1 MLDKNALLSW
11 RRHMNE
17 VIQTA
22 SRRNF
27 LGKVTAVTLSATALA
42 LLDGNDAMA
51 AKMKGKKG
59 GDKMMANDVGILNVA
74 LGLEHEAINAY
85 TLGAQSGL
93 LDKGV
98 LDVAVLFQ
106 SHHKG
111 HRDALIAT
119 INKMGGKPVAEKTL
133 AQYAAD
139 LNAGSIKSA
148 GDILQLARRLELGA
162 VNAYLGVIP
171 SLNDKELGKVAARL
185 AADETMHWTLLNS
198 ALGGAAPAGPLTFGA

>member
-1 MLDKNALLSW
+1 
-11 RRHMNE
+11 MNE
-17 VIQTA
+17 VIQTPN
-22 SRRNF
+22 RRNF
-27 LGKVTAVTLSATALA
+27 LGTVTAVTLSATALA

-51 AKMKGKKG
+51 AKTMKDKMKGK
-59 GDKMMANDVGILNVA
+59 DSMMASDAGILNVA

-98 LDVAVLFQ
+98 LGVAVLFQ

-119 INKMGGKPVAEKTL
+119 INKMGGKAVAEKTL
-133 AQYAAD
+133 AQYATD

-148 GDILQLARRLELGA
+148 ADILNLARRLELGA

-198 ALGGAAPAGPLTFGA
+198 ALGGSAPAGPLTFGA

>member
-1 MLDKNALLSW
+1 
-11 RRHMNE
+11 MNE
-17 VIQTA
+17 VIETA
-22 SRRNF
+22 NRRNF

-51 AKMKGKKG
+51 AKMKGKG
-59 GDKMMANDVGILNVA
+59 GTAGDVAILNVA

-111 HRDALIAT
+111 HRDALVGT
-119 INKMGGKPVAEKTL
+119 IKKLGGTPVAEKTL

-139 LNAGSIKSA
+139 LNAASIKSA
-148 GDILQLARRLELGA
+148 ADILNLARRLELGA

-198 ALGGAAPAGPLTFGA
+198 ALGGAAPAGPLSFGA

>member
-1 MLDKNALLSW
+1 MLDKNALLPW
-11 RRHMNE
+11 RTHMTE

-59 GDKMMANDVGILNVA
+59 GDKMMASDVGILNVA

-133 AQYAAD
+133 AQYATD
-139 LNAGSIKSA
+139 LNASSIKSA